1 MWQVALDY
9 TVALD
14 AYDAGALDA
23 NGDGRGDKPSALGLE
38 LIYSPAGMSFYGLR
52 LESTS
57 QYAGAAATR
66 WGLLYGQWLSEEM
79 LGRLELSR
87 GSYNA
92 YTPGKRRDISLTAD
106 LNLVF

>member
-1 MWQVALDY
+1 
-9 TVALD
+9 
-14 AYDAGALDA
+14 
-23 NGDGRGDKPSALGLE
+23 
-38 LIYSPAGMSFYGLR
+38 
-52 LESTS
+52 
-57 QYAGAAATR
+57 
-66 WGLLYGQWLSEEM
+66 M